1 MAPTSAAWHA
11 HPSPPPLV
19 PPEPRREIPEQS
31 HRSVRSRHS
40 QEDGFALPALPSSVS
55 RARDHVCRQLRN
67 WGFSEDLGHT
77 AQLVISEFF
86 TNAVQHT
93 QSSSIMCSLRLGD
106 RQLRIEV
113 LDEGAAGEG
122 PCPREAAPDAVD
134 GRGLQL
140 VGALADAW
148 GVASAGQRA
157 GRMVWAELSVGTT

>member
-11 HPSPPPLV
+11 HPPHSPPV
-19 PPEPRREIPEQS
+19 PPETPRRELPEPFRRPRQS
-31 HRSVRSRHS
+31 R
-40 QEDGFALPALPSSVS
+40 QDGFALPALPSSVS
-55 RARDHVCRQLRN
+55 RARDHVCRQLRS
-67 WGFSEDLGHT
+67 WGFPEDLGHT

-93 QSSSIMCSLRLGD
+93 QSSSIMCSLRLGE

-113 LDEGAAGEG
+113 LDEGATGEG

-148 GVASAGQRA
+148 GVASAGHRA
-157 GRMVWAELSVGTT
+157 GRMVWAELSVDTS